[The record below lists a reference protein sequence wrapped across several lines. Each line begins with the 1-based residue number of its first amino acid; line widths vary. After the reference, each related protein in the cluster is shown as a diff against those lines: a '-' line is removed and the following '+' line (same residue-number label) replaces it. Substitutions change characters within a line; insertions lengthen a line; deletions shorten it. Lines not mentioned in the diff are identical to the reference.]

1 MEEEICKEEFSV
13 KEENIE
19 YLEEF
24 TIEDILNCDPEGG
37 SKDIFNDISS
47 ADDHLMQQNKLK
59 QYNEI
64 FFSY

>member
-1 MEEEICKEEFSV
+1 MEEFSA
-13 KEENIE
+13 KEENSE

-47 ADDHLMQQNKLK
+47 ADDHLIQKKKRKRND
-59 QYNEI
+59 EI
-64 FFSY
+64 IENFPS